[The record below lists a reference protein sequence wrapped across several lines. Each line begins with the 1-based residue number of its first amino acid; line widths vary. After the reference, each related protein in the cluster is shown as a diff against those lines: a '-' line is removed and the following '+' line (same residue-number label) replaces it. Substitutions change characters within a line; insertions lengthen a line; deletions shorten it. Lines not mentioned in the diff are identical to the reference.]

1 MSIQAPNIIIDCI
14 SHTRYMLYGVAGNNW
29 NWAGPEENPQI
40 SIAASGCAEKTN
52 HGLDVFSIH
61 VFYHQLLSIS
71 SNQAYQC
78 HNHYICIVFNHIALL
93 AAKSSSICRHVGL
106 SVGLLDGPTRVS
118 VCSSSDKT
126 VLVCVVKHVTI

>member
-14 SHTRYMLYGVAGNNW
+14 SHTRYMLHGVAGNNW

-71 SNQAYQC
+71 SNQSYQC
-78 HNHYICIVFNHIALL
+78 HNHYIFIVLNNIALFITDMRNGEKIVGESL
-93 AAKSSSICRHVGL
+93 KSYRGCQKN
-106 SVGLLDGPTRVS
+106 
-118 VCSSSDKT
+118 KT
-126 VLVCVVKHVTI
+126 QLRETFQTKKGDAPPP